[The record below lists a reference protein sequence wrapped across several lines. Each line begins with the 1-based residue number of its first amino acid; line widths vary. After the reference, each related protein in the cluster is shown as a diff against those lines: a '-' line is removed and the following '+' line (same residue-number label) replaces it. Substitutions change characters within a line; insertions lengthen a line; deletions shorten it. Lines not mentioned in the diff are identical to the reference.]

1 MKSFNEVDQKLMA
14 KMVEKYAENV
24 PTCRQDFS
32 EDVFENQRKTT
43 RTPENRPKRTNISF
57 TTTTQQPKL
66 KYHNK

>member
-32 EDVFENQRKTT
+32 EDVFKSAENDEDPRP
-43 RTPENRPKRTNISF
+43 RTLLN
-57 TTTTQQPKL
+57 
-66 KYHNK
+66 